1 LRDEILARR
10 AAHAGIQQADDRA
23 LAAARAA
30 VAAVDAEIAATLAE
44 KRDALRRLGF
54 EVDAPARGSLLGSFG
69 RTLPTLAEP
78 FLAGNSQIVA
88 LQARRGELAAVPA
101 PARAIENQAA
111 TRAAERRLRALLS
124 PPAVRQTEPGF
135 PLVWIDVPDP
145 ALGPSFVAYRQPQPT
160 TGNARP

>member
-1 LRDEILARR
+1 
-10 AAHAGIQQADDRA
+10 
-23 LAAARAA
+23 
-30 VAAVDAEIAATLAE
+30 
-44 KRDALRRLGF
+44 
-54 EVDAPARGSLLGSFG
+54 LLGSFG

-88 LQARRGELAAVPA
+88 LQARRDALLAAVPIPNA
-101 PARAIENQAA
+101 LANQAA
-111 TRAAERRLRALLS
+111 TKALERRLRTLLA
-124 PPAVRQTEPGF
+124 PPAVRPTEPGF